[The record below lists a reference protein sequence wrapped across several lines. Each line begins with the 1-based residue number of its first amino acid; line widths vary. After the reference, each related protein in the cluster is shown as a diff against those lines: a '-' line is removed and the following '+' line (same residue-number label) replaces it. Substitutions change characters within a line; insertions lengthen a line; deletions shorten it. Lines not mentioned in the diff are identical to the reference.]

1 MNKKQARK
9 TILEYVI
16 SGLRAQTTCDE
27 LKENS
32 TNADYE
38 RLCDAEEHWANVLQ
52 LVIDDG
58 NMFGDLKK
66 GNKS

>member
-16 SGLRAQTTCDE
+16 SGLRAQTTCDD

-32 TNADYE
+32 TDADYD
-38 RLCDAEEHWANVLQ
+38 RLCDAEEHWANVFQRL
-52 LVIDDG
+52 IDT
-58 NMFGDLKK
+58 NAFGDAKPPV
-66 GNKS
+66 SD